1 MKSILK
7 SNHNYIF
14 KYTIKKKDKTQCCM
28 RGLEMKSTN
37 LLGFF

>member
-1 MKSILK
+1 MMTKLKKKTLK
-7 SNHNYIF
+7 S
-14 KYTIKKKDKTQCCM
+14 KKKDKTQCYL